1 MCLANVTILV
11 GQVETSSQS
20 DYAQPSPTVVLSPDV
35 SAVHRIIIASA
46 KNKVHPPP
54 IIHAVQMPQ
63 HANDTEVVRVVD
75 GEEQDNAHQ
84 QQGND
89 EEKDGKQKEE
99 EEEENDD
106 EEESGDDEYW
116 LGDDEYRE
124 ESSSLDEPEDKS
136 PIIQILREAGIDD
149 IDNETLAA
157 LPTWKEVTRLYG
169 SKPRIH
175 GLETSSCRAFQ
186 QHSHPADHFLGV
198 AGCFNSGTNLL
209 SELLIHN
216 CLMTKRM
223 ETYGPQNKGI
233 RWQVPWG
240 KHSPPLN
247 EEFRTRHKTKP
258 GDENIQA
265 HNVFAAVTIRDPYV
279 WMRSMCRHPYGAYWP
294 NDTGHCPNLIPNEL
308 DVKKEPWLQYKQSVP
323 IDVQY
328 SEFNRQHES
337 LVHFWNEWYAEYLQ
351 APFPRLIVRFEDLIF
366 HAKEV
371 TTQVCNCAGGTMQP
385 RFSYIQNSA
394 KKGTPGAHGKDG
406 EKTSFIDAIV
416 KYGKETSRLD
426 GFTADDIAFARSHLN
441 LKLMDLFGY
450 PFDEPPQSIQ

>member
-1 MCLANVTILV
+1 M
-11 GQVETSSQS
+11 Q
-20 DYAQPSPTVVLSPDV
+20 
-35 SAVHRIIIASA
+35 
-46 KNKVHPPP
+46 
-54 IIHAVQMPQ
+54 Q
-63 HANDTEVVRVVD
+63 HANDTEVVVD
-75 GEEQDNAHQ
+75 GDEQDNAHQ

-99 EEEENDD
+99 EEEEENDD
-106 EEESGDDEYW
+106 EESGDDDYW

-223 ETYGPQNKGI
+223 ETYGPKNKGI

-337 LVHFWNEWYAEYLQ
+337 LVHFWNEWYTEYLQ